1 MNNQDQDPV
10 GGYIQ
15 GKRAWFG
22 PKLYGGIGYGPRNWQ
37 GYLVTALLALFVVIT
52 AAVTKGH
59 HPSLILLALVP
70 AVAIPLI
77 IMLIQRRYL
86 GRR

>member
-1 MNNQDQDPV
+1 MNNQDQDPL
-10 GGYIQ
+10 GDQLQ

-22 PKLYGGIGYGPRNWQ
+22 PKLYGGIGYGPRTWQ
-37 GYLVTALLALFVVIT
+37 GYLVTLLLAAFVVVT
-52 AAVTKGH
+52 ATVTKGH
-59 HPSLILLALVP
+59 HPSLILLAVVP
-70 AVAIPLI
+70 VIAIPLI